1 MKKIKN
7 VLALL
12 IIKSLDVLGVFQGFR
27 YTVLNLNR
35 ILEKNY
41 PIKSVFNFIQVG
53 ANDGVSF
60 DTLFEFVKKRDVSG
74 ILITRIAQLTEDIVT
89 DAIVVD
95 SKMYKEQDGRYTCY
109 TLVEKSRSAVLNKA
123 YSKTISDDDKMKIL
137 FEKKKIEEDYEK
149 FKASQKN

>member
-41 PIKSVFNFIQVG
+41 PIKSVFNFIQVDFWSVNNQYG
-53 ANDGVSF
+53 YVNAFAICARFF
-60 DTLFEFVKKRDVSG
+60 DWG
-74 ILITRIAQLTEDIVT
+74 W
-89 DAIVVD
+89 
-95 SKMYKEQDGRYTCY
+95 
-109 TLVEKSRSAVLNKA
+109 
-123 YSKTISDDDKMKIL
+123 YSSIQCNI
-137 FEKKKIEEDYEK
+137 
-149 FKASQKN
+149 